1 VNRILL
7 FRFKFTRIN
16 YRQMYQIFRNHLEKF
31 IKVND
36 EDFEK
41 ILFFFEVK
49 TFSKKEIL
57 LEEGQVC
64 RNNYF
69 VLKGL
74 IRKFYINEKGT
85 EQTTEF
91 AIETWWMTDNIS
103 YEHKTPSEFY
113 IQTVEKSEVLVIS
126 NEAQERLLDAFPVM
140 EKYFRIVYQRA
151 VAALQNRV
159 KYIFS
164 FSKEEFYLNLRQKY
178 PEFVQRV
185 PQYLI
190 ASFLGFTPEY
200 LSELRKKIVS

>member
-1 VNRILL
+1 MSQT
-7 FRFKFTRIN
+7 FKT
-16 YRQMYQIFRNHLEKF
+16 HLEKF
-31 IKVND
+31 IKVSD
-36 EDFEK
+36 EEFEK
-41 ILFFFEVK
+41 ILSFFEVR
-49 TFSKKEIL
+49 TFGKKEIL

-64 RNNYF
+64 RYNYF

-126 NEAQERLLDAFPVM
+126 SEAQEELLEEFPIM

-164 FSKEEFYLNLRQKY
+164 FSKEEFYLNLLHKH

>member
-1 VNRILL
+1 MSQT
-7 FRFKFTRIN
+7 FKT
-16 YRQMYQIFRNHLEKF
+16 HLEKF

-36 EDFEK
+36 EDFGK
-41 ILFFFEVK
+41 ILSFFEIK
-49 TFSKKEIL
+49 MFAKKEIL

-64 RNNYF
+64 RYNYF

-113 IQTVEKSEVLVIS
+113 IQTVEKSEVMVIS
-126 NEAQERLLDAFPVM
+126 SEAQEKLLEEFPIM
-140 EKYFRIVYQRA
+140 EKYFRIIYQRA

-164 FSKEEFYLNLRQKY
+164 FSKEEFYLNLLQRH